1 MIIFLI
7 FSLSNELVI
16 NEVLY
21 DSVGKDTGCFIEL
34 KGTPGMKLDG
44 YFLAGIDGDTGKEYC
59 LIDLTGYKVPLS
71 GFFVIAQDNSVPLAN
86 MIDPKAD
93 LQNGPDNLELWY
105 IDKKVDAL
113 GYGDFSK
120 AKFTGEKEPTLDL
133 SGYSIIVL
141 ILSD

>member
-1 MIIFLI
+1 MSYIFVIIFLI
-7 FSLSNELVI
+7 FSLANELVI

-34 KGTPGMKLDG
+34 KGTPGIKLDG
-44 YFLAGIDGDTGKEYC
+44 YFLVGIDGDTGKEYC

-71 GFFVIAQDNSVPLAN
+71 GFFVIAQDDSVPLAN

-105 IDKKVDAL
+105 IR
-113 GYGDFSK
+113 
-120 AKFTGEKEPTLDL
+120 
-133 SGYSIIVL
+133 
-141 ILSD
+141 